1 MNAAHARAWLVALA
15 SLVSVACGA
24 GPLFQDAP
32 PVWQVDDDRDIAE
45 PHERDFDRTEYY
57 ARIYFAERIDRAL
70 QLPDEE
76 PAWNTN
82 SYDEVPDSTWFQNR
96 IGARTITPAEAA
108 NGPLHGP
115 APEPPFDIVSGKL
128 GGGTPGALIED
139 HLGRKFLV
147 KLDTRANPELHSAA
161 GAIVNRIFWTLGY
174 NVPEDQVFELRRDQL
189 HIKRGATYKNALKDK
204 VPFEQANVDAILGH
218 GPPPRHGVYRALA
231 SRLLEGKPM
240 GGFPR
245 TGARADDP
253 NDTVPHQ
260 HRRELRGLR
269 VFAAWV
275 GHTDMKEDNT
285 LDMFVERGNAHFLR
299 HYLVD
304 FDAALNEHA
313 VEMDRP
319 EDGWE
324 YFVDWPAQTK
334 ATLAF
339 GLWKRPWEE
348 VKPTPWP
355 SVGSFSA
362 QPFDPRA
369 WHETYPYAPFAEM
382 DDADA
387 YWAAKLVMRFDRPL
401 LEAIVAQGRLSE
413 PRAASYLVDTLLAR
427 RDAIGREFLDA
438 VTPLDDFSLE
448 HGALCMTDLAV
459 YYRLAKP
466 GVIEWL
472 NGSRVL
478 ATRVES
484 AGGRIC
490 TKLKATDAYTVFRLR
505 VRRGDAPRP
514 PIELHFKAGSQAR
527 LLGVL
532 RVAR

>member
-1 MNAAHARAWLVALA
+1 MSARASVRLVALA
-15 SLVSVACGA
+15 SAVSCSCGG

-32 PVWQVDDDRDIAE
+32 TVWQVDDQRNIAE
-45 PHERDFDRTEYY
+45 PHERKFNRTEYY
-57 ARIYFAERIDRAL
+57 ARIYFAEQADRAL
-70 QLPDEE
+70 RLPDEE

-82 SYDEVPDSTWFQNR
+82 SHDEVPDSTWFQNR
-96 IGARTITPAEAA
+96 IGARIVKPAEAA
-108 NGPLHGP
+108 RGSLQGPP
-115 APEPPFDIVSGKL
+115 PQPPFQIVSGKI
-128 GGGTPGALIED
+128 GGGTPGVLIKD
-139 HLGRKFLV
+139 RLGRKFLV
-147 KLDTRANPELHSAA
+147 KRDTRANPELHSAA

-189 HIKRGATYKNALKDK
+189 HIEPGATYKDALGDK
-204 VPFEQANVDAILGH
+204 VPFTEANVDAILAH
-218 GPPPRHGVYRALA
+218 GPPPNQGAYRALA
-231 SRLLEGKPM
+231 SRLLDGKPM
-240 GGFPR
+240 GGFPKEG
-245 TGARADDP
+245 TRADDA
-253 NDTVPHQ
+253 NDRVPHQ

-285 LDMFVERGNAHFLR
+285 LDMFVEQGNAHFLR

-324 YFVDWPAQTK
+324 YFVDWRAQTK

-339 GLWKRPWEE
+339 GLWKRPWED
-348 VKPTPWP
+348 VTPTPWP

-362 QPFDPRA
+362 QPFAPRA
-369 WHETYPYAPFAEM
+369 WRETYPYAPFAEM

-401 LEAIVAQGRLSE
+401 LEAIVEQGRLSA
-413 PRAASYLVDTLLAR
+413 PVAAHYLVDTLLAR
-427 RDAIGREFLDA
+427 RDAIGREFLQA
-438 VTPLDDFSLE
+438 VTPLDDFALE
-448 HGALCMTDLAV
+448 RGTMCMTDLAV
-459 YYRLAKP
+459 HHRLAPP

-472 NGSRVL
+472 SGSRVL
-478 ATRVES
+478 TARAENTD
-484 AGGRIC
+484 GRIC
-490 TKLKATDAYTVFRLR
+490 VTLPTTEAYRIFRIR
-505 VRRGDAPRP
+505 VRRRATSAPP
-514 PIELHFKAGSQAR
+514 MELHFKGGPHAR
-527 LLGVL
+527 LLGVV